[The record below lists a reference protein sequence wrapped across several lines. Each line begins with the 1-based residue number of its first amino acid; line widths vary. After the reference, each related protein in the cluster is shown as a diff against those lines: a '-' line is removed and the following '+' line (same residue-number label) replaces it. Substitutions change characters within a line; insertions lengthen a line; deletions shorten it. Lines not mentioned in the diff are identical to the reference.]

1 VGFPANMIMRVST
14 RNGEKTKKKGKEI
27 TIAPPKKLREL
38 AYTTAFYYGFESR
51 LLV

>member
-1 VGFPANMIMRVST
+1 MIISVST
-14 RNGEKTKKKGKEI
+14 RNGEKTNKNGKEI

-38 AYTTAFYYGFESR
+38 AYTTTFYYGFESK